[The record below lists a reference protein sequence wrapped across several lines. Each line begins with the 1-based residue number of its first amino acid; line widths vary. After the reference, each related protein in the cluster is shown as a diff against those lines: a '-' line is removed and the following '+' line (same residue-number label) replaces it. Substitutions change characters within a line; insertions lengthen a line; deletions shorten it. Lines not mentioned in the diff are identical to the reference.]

1 MQSDSFTVVGDRP
14 LWQLSQPCKYRLL
27 LIGKAERGVV
37 WVAHYQAVT
46 MNPKVTAL
54 PNSSVNIP
62 DTRDIWRSH
71 WPLLSFQS
79 LQVSLM
85 PPGCDRWTRAR
96 RALQHLQKMPPR
108 SQLSVITG
116 GIEPNVCL
124 QPCLPP
130 GVQLAFVTTSSAQSP
145 QSWGRATTVD
155 SCGKLSWES
164 CRVAA
169 SRLSRPAAQRL
180 IHLYASHHCH
190 LLTRG
195 FLIAHY

>member
-1 MQSDSFTVVGDRP
+1 
-14 LWQLSQPCKYRLL
+14 
-27 LIGKAERGVV
+27 
-37 WVAHYQAVT
+37 
-46 MNPKVTAL
+46 MNSKVTAL

-71 WPLLSFQS
+71 RPLLSFQS

-124 QPCLPP
+124 QPYLLATRCSTCVCHNFKCTESTIMGEGDNSRQLRKTIL
-130 GVQLAFVTTSSAQSP
+130 GVLQGSSQQA
-145 QSWGRATTVD
+145 
-155 SCGKLSWES
+155 
-164 CRVAA
+164 
-169 SRLSRPAAQRL
+169 
-180 IHLYASHHCH
+180 I
-190 LLTRG
+190 
-195 FLIAHY
+195 

>member
-27 LIGKAERGVV
+27 LIGKTERGVV

-46 MNPKVTAL
+46 INPKVTAL
-54 PNSSVNIP
+54 PNSPVSIP

-71 WPLLSFQS
+71 WPLLSSQS

-124 QPCLPP
+124 QPCACHQVFNL
-130 GVQLAFVTTSSAQSP
+130 
-145 QSWGRATTVD
+145 
-155 SCGKLSWES
+155 
-164 CRVAA
+164 
-169 SRLSRPAAQRL
+169 RLSQLQVHRVHNHGGGRQQ
-180 IHLYASHHCH
+180 
-190 LLTRG
+190 
-195 FLIAHY
+195 